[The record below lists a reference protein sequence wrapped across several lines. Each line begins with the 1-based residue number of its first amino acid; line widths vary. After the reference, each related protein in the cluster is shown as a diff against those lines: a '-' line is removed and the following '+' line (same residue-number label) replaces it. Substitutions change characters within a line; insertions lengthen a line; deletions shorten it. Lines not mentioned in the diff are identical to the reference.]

1 MTVKDVLYSILN
13 RRGMKISDF
22 ASDLGA
28 DRRNIHTTL
37 SRNEGMGIKVETLL
51 NFLDALDCELT
62 ITDTE
67 TGEDYLL
74 DGEAEGIDYERNKR

>member
-22 ASDLGA
+22 ASDAGV
-28 DRRNIHTTL
+28 DRRNIHIAL
-37 SRNEGMGIKVETLL
+37 SRKDGMGMKVETLL
-51 NFLDALDCELT
+51 TLLDALDCELT

>member
-13 RRGMKISDF
+13 RRGMRISDF
-22 ASDLGA
+22 ASDAGV

-51 NFLDALDCELT
+51 NFLDTLDCELT
-62 ITDTE
+62 ITDIR

-74 DGEAEGIDYERNKR
+74 DGDAEGIDYERNKR